1 MLIAKEKKNSN
12 IIEYILYMYQIEDI
26 IRSFQLNLNLLNG
39 AIISQYDQ
47 NEELKSKISDW
58 YENLIFEM
66 EAEGI
71 QSRGHLQQ
79 LKGISLGLQTLHQK
93 LLTTFQDQIYINLYE
108 EAKIPLKELVLK
120 STGQNLSNEIEL
132 ALHGLYGL
140 LVLRLKKQAVGK
152 ETEGAMKSI
161 SSFLAY
167 LAVQYKKMNAGEL
180 AFSEDRSN

>member
-1 MLIAKEKKNSN
+1 MLIAEEKKNSN

-26 IRSFQLNLNLLNG
+26 IRSFQLNLNS
-39 AIISQYDQ
+39 IEEVIVSQYDQ
-47 NEELKSKISDW
+47 SEEVKSKIRAW

-66 EAEGI
+66 EAERI
-71 QSRGHLQQ
+71 QSSGHLQQ
-79 LKGISLGLQTLHQK
+79 LKSLSLDLQTLHQK
-93 LLTTFQDQIYINLYE
+93 LLTTFQDQTYINLYE

-152 ETEGAMKSI
+152 ETDVAMKRI

-180 AFSEDRSN
+180 VFSEDLSN